1 MRISMVFK
9 DKNSRLRKMT
19 GNVMVN
25 DKSNKGY
32 YIWTGSVEDNRTGEK
47 YFVKFIEELKT
58 PESIKN
64 TNNYDSYDYY
74 KKARQRM
81 EKETLFK
88 MRYPFIAFVYDFPE
102 HAKVTFEENVNHRDM
117 DVLFILEEYCGEN
130 TLFNHYK
137 GNQPRNKKNMY
148 IHMLQLLYAI
158 NYYTMIQNED
168 HIIHRDLKPGNVMI
182 TDDGVKIIDFDWAH
196 IDQKMGTRD
205 GSRAIYGTFNYAH
218 PMQHDSKIKKSII
231 GMDIYSMGLIF
242 LFVINGHNYIEDVG
256 EITNK
261 PHDFKLHLR
270 YVDANTPEWLC
281 KIIARMIAV
290 PEKQYKYAEEVITDF
305 KNALK
310 EYEWD
315 VLEEFENS
323 LLEKNHILPS
333 KSNSETI
340 GMDILVIE
348 NNDSVHTRYI
358 RSLKN
363 GENIVIQ
370 TSGKMKIRFFRVGNN
385 IFYRAINQKNSVIES
400 SFDISAQKNDILLTD
415 NQLNSKIIVNII
427 K

>member
-1 MRISMVFK
+1 
-9 DKNSRLRKMT
+9 
-19 GNVMVN
+19 
-25 DKSNKGY
+25 
-32 YIWTGSVEDNRTGEK
+32 
-47 YFVKFIEELKT
+47 
-58 PESIKN
+58 
-64 TNNYDSYDYY
+64 
-74 KKARQRM
+74 
-81 EKETLFK
+81 
-88 MRYPFIAFVYDFPE
+88 
-102 HAKVTFEENVNHRDM
+102 
-117 DVLFILEEYCGEN
+117 
-130 TLFNHYK
+130 
-137 GNQPRNKKNMY
+137 
-148 IHMLQLLYAI
+148 
-158 NYYTMIQNED
+158 
-168 HIIHRDLKPGNVMI
+168 
-182 TDDGVKIIDFDWAH
+182 
-196 IDQKMGTRD
+196 
-205 GSRAIYGTFNYAH
+205 
-218 PMQHDSKIKKSII
+218 
-231 GMDIYSMGLIF
+231 
-242 LFVINGHNYIEDVG
+242 
-256 EITNK
+256 
-261 PHDFKLHLR
+261 
-270 YVDANTPEWLC
+270 
-281 KIIARMIAV
+281 MIAV

-348 NNDSVHTRYI
+348 NNDSVNTRYI